1 MTAATPASKIKLM
14 LIPILLGIFAWV
26 VWTNFLPKK
35 DTIQP
40 LELMTV
46 GRNPNS
52 SSVAWPLNQFET
64 AIANNPFQPIGPFA
78 IMPENDSAIDPS
90 STASA
95 DPTATEADPPSK
107 TIPAV
112 EELDSE
118 SMTLL
123 IKKGNRSV
131 AVFGEQII
139 ETGQTL
145 RDGQKVDSIDPDGV
159 VSTTPNAP
167 TSQSR

>member
-1 MTAATPASKIKLM
+1 MTAAKPASKIKIM
-14 LIPILLGIFAWV
+14 LIPVLLGIFAWV
-26 VWTNFLPKK
+26 VWTNFFPKK
-35 DTIQP
+35 DTVQP

-46 GRNPNS
+46 GSNTDAS
-52 SSVAWPLNQFET
+52 IVAWPLNQFET
-64 AIANNPFQPIGPFA
+64 AIANNPFQPIGQFA
-78 IMPENDSAIDPS
+78 DLPENT
-90 STASA
+90 STDGSESIAS
-95 DPTATEADPPSK
+95 DNPTATPSANPPE

-145 RDGQKVDSIDPDGV
+145 RDGKKVESINVDGV
-159 VSTTPNAP
+159 ISTSTNA
-167 TSQSR
+167 TDSQKH